1 MPRVRPVK
9 VGALKLNDS
18 RAPAFW
24 SRNTEISTMAARP
37 TWQGH
42 LKLSLVTCPVALYTA
57 TSSANHVS
65 FHLINP
71 ETNNRIRM
79 VTTDPETGPVE
90 RSDLVKGYE
99 VSKDEYVLFDDAD
112 FDKVKLESTRTI
124 DIGQFVDEA
133 EIDRLYWDDPFYV
146 VPETGIGAEAF
157 AVIRDAMKAAGKI
170 AIGCLVLRGRERQ
183 IALEVRGRGLV
194 AYSLRPHDEVR
205 DTADYFDDI
214 PEVKA
219 DQDMV
224 EIATRIIG
232 QKEAAFDPTAFKDRY
247 DEALKEMIRAKQ
259 TGGKG
264 LVEVGEPDDTN
275 VIDLMEALRASLK
288 GSAAGKAPAKKAP
301 AKKAPAKKPAAKK
314 KAA

>member
-1 MPRVRPVK
+1 
-9 VGALKLNDS
+9 
-18 RAPAFW
+18 
-24 SRNTEISTMAARP
+24 MAARP

-57 TSSANHVS
+57 TSSSSHVS

-79 VTTDPETGPVE
+79 VATDPDTGPVE
-90 RSDLVKGYE
+90 RSELVKGFE

-124 DIGQFVDEA
+124 DIGQFVDEDD
-133 EIDRLYWDDPFYV
+133 IDRLYWDDPFYV
-146 VPETGIGAEAF
+146 VPEKGVGAEAF

-183 IALEVRGRGLV
+183 IALEVRGKGLV

-205 DTADYFDDI
+205 EAADYFDDI
-214 PEVKA
+214 PTVKA
-219 DQDMV
+219 DKDMV
-224 EIATRIIG
+224 DIATRIIG
-232 QKEAAFDPTAFKDRY
+232 QKEAGFDPTQFKDRY
-247 DEALKEMIRAKQ
+247 DEALKEMIKAKQ
-259 TGGKG
+259 KGGKG
-264 LVEVGEPDDTN
+264 LVEAPEPDDTN
-275 VIDLMEALRASLK
+275 VVDLMAALRASLK
-288 GSAAGKAPAKKAP
+288 GSAGGEKKAPAKKAAAKKAP
-301 AKKAPAKKPAAKK
+301 AKK